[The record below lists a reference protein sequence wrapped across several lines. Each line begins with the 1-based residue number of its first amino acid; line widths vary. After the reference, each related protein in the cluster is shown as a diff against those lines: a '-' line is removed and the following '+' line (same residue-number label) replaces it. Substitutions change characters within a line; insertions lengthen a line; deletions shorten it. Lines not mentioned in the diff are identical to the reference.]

1 MSAIVSTFFS
11 YKGGAGRSTTCLN
24 TLPFLA
30 RQSAAYKSAPILLLD
45 MDIES
50 AGMTY
55 LLNQQDK
62 FHKKFD
68 VKELLKN
75 EETWGTEKMGDI
87 TQHPLYKKFVPVG
100 RLLGLPNDE
109 SVMFLGVDDESP
121 KLDGSRRAV
130 MEAAMNKLIKFADNH
145 NVRAIVMDSAA
156 GDQFS
161 ATLAVEKSDKIVCC
175 MRPTHQF
182 RIGTFNYLTRYAN
195 KTGKTGNDTSIVFL
209 PTVVPADANIEGNS
223 QLEVAIAD
231 IKERIGKLKRAFDIK
246 ETFVSSKDC
255 FGINEIARFKWR
267 EGVLY
272 KLKAEKGTLSP
283 DEEEGYT
290 RYQKLAE
297 VIWKD

>member
-1 MSAIVSTFFS
+1 MATIVSTFFS

-24 TLPFLA
+24 TLPFLV
-30 RQSAAYKSAPILLLD
+30 RQSTAHKSAPILLLD

-62 FHKKFD
+62 FHGKFD

-75 EETWGTEKMGDI
+75 EETWSTEKKGDI
-87 TQHPLYKKFVPVG
+87 TLHPLYKKFVPVG
-100 RLLGLPNDE
+100 RLLGLPSDE
-109 SVMFLGVDDESP
+109 SVMFLGVDDASP
-121 KLDGSRRAV
+121 KLDGRYMDTYEGAIK
-130 MEAAMNKLIKFADNH
+130 KLIEFADRH

-161 ATLAVEKSDKIVCC
+161 ATVAVRKSEKIVFC

-182 RIGTFNYLTRYAN
+182 RIGTFNYLKRLSISAGRTGAD
-195 KTGKTGNDTSIVFL
+195 KTIVLL
-209 PTVVPADANIEGNS
+209 PTVVPADAAIEGKS
-223 QLEVAIAD
+223 QLELAIDD
-231 IKERIGKLKRAFDIK
+231 IKKRIDSVGNFDFK
-246 ETFVSSKDC
+246 KNFVSSKDC
-255 FGINEIARFKWR
+255 FGINEVARFKWK

-272 KLKAEKGTLSP
+272 KLKAENGTLAA
-283 DEEEGYT
+283 DEEEGYV